1 MTNTDSL
8 EWRRLEAAEARSR
21 YWRRWGPY
29 LSERAWGTVREDYS
43 PNGDA
48 WDYLPHDHARS
59 RTYRWNEDGLLGIC
73 DNHQFLCFALAAWNG
88 NDHILKERFFGLS
101 GKEGNH
107 GEDVKELYY
116 YLDATPTASYLKALY
131 KYPQAAFPYDHL
143 VEENRRRTRL
153 DPEYEITDT
162 GIFDQ
167 SRYFD
172 IFVEYAKQDVNDILI
187 RITAI
192 NRGPETAPL
201 HLLPTLWFRNTWSW
215 GSNEESPVEPQITW
229 SAPNLLEA
237 THSKMGR
244 YFWILEEGGEA
255 LFTNNESDSQLL
267 WGRPPRTPY
276 VKDAF
281 HRYVVN
287 GSADAVNPARTGT
300 KAAAH
305 YRLSL
310 GPGEQRV
317 LLFRLCPDDSRAIS
331 RAAWPK
337 IFDQRLA
344 DADAF
349 YESLSGALD
358 VPQRL
363 VQRQAFAGLFWTK
376 QYFHYVVQTWLDGD
390 PAIPVPPAPERKT
403 GRNSKWVH
411 LFNSDVISM
420 PDKWEY
426 PWYAAWDLAF
436 HAVGIAPADPGFA
449 KSQMLLF
456 LREWYMHPNGQLP
469 AYEWAF
475 GDVNPP
481 VHAWGCWRV
490 FQIDRRIKGK
500 PDYGFLE
507 RAFHK
512 LLINFTWWVNRK
524 DSEGANIFEGGFLGL
539 DNIGLFDRS
548 APLPTGWLLEQ
559 SDGSSWMAMFSLNM
573 LKMALKLAAINPAYE
588 DVASKFFEH
597 FLYIADAVNH
607 HNGSG
612 LWDERDGFYYD
623 RLNFGDGNHK
633 LLRIRSLVGL
643 VPLFAVDTL
652 DFELLEC
659 FPGFTKRMK
668 WFVEN
673 RQDLIAGLAPLE
685 RGGMAERRLLS
696 VVNKERL
703 QRILNYVF
711 SESEFLSPYG
721 VRSLS
726 RFHKDAPYIVPL
738 DGKQFRVD
746 YEPAESQTGMF
757 GGNSN
762 WRGPIWFPMNYLLIE
777 SLQRLHH
784 YYGDSLLV
792 EFPSGSGRKMN
803 LWNAAKELSQRLTG
817 LFLPG
822 SDGRRPIYG
831 DSKLFQGDPHFRD
844 HLLFHEYFN
853 GENGVGLGA
862 NHQTGWTGLVA
873 KLLQQI
879 GDTGLS
885 SSLTHN

>member
-1 MTNTDSL
+1 MGRHFWTL
-8 EWRRLEAAEARSR
+8 
-21 YWRRWGPY
+21 
-29 LSERAWGTVREDYS
+29 
-43 PNGDA
+43 
-48 WDYLPHDHARS
+48 
-59 RTYRWNEDGLLGIC
+59 EDG
-73 DNHQFLCFALAAWNG
+73 A
-88 NDHILKERFFGLS
+88 
-101 GKEGNH
+101 
-107 GEDVKELYY
+107 
-116 YLDATPTASYLKALY
+116 
-131 KYPQAAFPYDHL
+131 
-143 VEENRRRTRL
+143 
-153 DPEYEITDT
+153 
-162 GIFDQ
+162 
-167 SRYFD
+167 
-172 IFVEYAKQDVNDILI
+172 
-187 RITAI
+187 
-192 NRGPETAPL
+192 
-201 HLLPTLWFRNTWSW
+201 
-215 GSNEESPVEPQITW
+215 EP
-229 SAPNLLEA
+229 
-237 THSKMGR
+237 
-244 YFWILEEGGEA
+244 
-255 LFTNNESDSQLL
+255 LFTNNETNTQAL
-267 WGRPPRTPY
+267 WGRPLKNPY

-281 HRYVVN
+281 HQYVVN
-287 GSADAVNPARTGT
+287 GRRDAVNPGKLGT
-300 KAAAH
+300 KAAAL
-305 YRLSL
+305 YRMTL
-310 GPGEQRV
+310 GPSEERV
-317 LLFRLCPDDSRAIS
+317 FSFRLCRDDSRS
-331 RAAWPK
+331 VFREAWPK
-337 IFDQRLA
+337 VFDQRIA
-344 DADAF
+344 ETTDF
-349 YESLSGALD
+349 YGTLSGALD
-358 VPQRL
+358 VPQKL

-376 QYFHYVVQTWLDGD
+376 QYYHYVVQTWLDGD
-390 PAIPVPPAPERKT
+390 PTASAPPPPERKT
-403 GRNSKWVH
+403 GRNSKWIH

-436 HAVGIAPADPGFA
+436 HAVGIAPADPDFA

-469 AYEWAF
+469 AYEWSF

-481 VHAWGCWRV
+481 VHAWGVWRV

-500 PDYGFLE
+500 PDYSFLE

-573 LKMALKLAAINPAYE
+573 LKMALKLSSVNPAYE

-652 DFELLEC
+652 DFDLLERYQ
-659 FPGFTKRMK
+659 GFSKRMK

-685 RGGMAERRLLS
+685 RGGTAERRLLS

-703 QRILNYVF
+703 QRILSCVF
-711 SESEFLSPYG
+711 NEAEFLSPYG

-726 RFHKDAPYIVPL
+726 RFHKDNPYVVPL
-738 DGKQFRVD
+738 DGKQFRID

-762 WRGPIWFPMNYLLIE
+762 WRGPVWFPMNYLLIE

-784 YYGDSLLV
+784 YYGDSLMV
-792 EFPSGSGRKMN
+792 EFPTGSGNRMN
-803 LWNAAKELSQRLTG
+803 LWDAATELSRRLTA
-817 LFLPG
+817 LFIPG
-822 SDGRRPIYG
+822 ADGRRPAYG
-831 DSKLFQGDPHFRD
+831 DSKLYQENPYFRD
-844 HLLFHEYFN
+844 HILFHEYFN
-853 GENGVGLGA
+853 GDSGVGLGA
-862 NHQTGWTGLVA
+862 SHQTGWTGLVA